1 VINRNKSL
9 TKAYNKRAK
18 QLTKTFTA
26 DKAAGLLLFVEH
38 LRFMRDNLIIGPESP
53 EAVEQIATLVA
64 TVAEFEAYN
73 SSDNQEQKTFHLNN
87 FCELVKL
94 NIGEWL
100 VQNDSI

>member
-1 VINRNKSL
+1 VINRNKLL

-18 QLTKTFTA
+18 RLTKLFTA
-26 DKAAGLLLFVEH
+26 DTTAGLLLFVEH
-38 LRFMRDNLIIGPESP
+38 LRFMRDNLILGPGSP
-53 EAVEQIATLVA
+53 EAVEQAATLVA
-64 TVAEFEAYN
+64 AVAEFDAYN
-73 SSDNQEQKTFHLNN
+73 SSNDQEQKTFHLNN